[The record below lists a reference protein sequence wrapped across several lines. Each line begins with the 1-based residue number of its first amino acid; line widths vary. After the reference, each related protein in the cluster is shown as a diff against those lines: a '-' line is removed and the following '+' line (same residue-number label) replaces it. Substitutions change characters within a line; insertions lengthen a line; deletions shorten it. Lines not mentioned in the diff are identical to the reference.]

1 MNASQTSTDTKT
13 TPRTS
18 KPRRRW
24 LVWLRR
30 MIIILIVIFLALIY
44 VVFPLW
50 ASSLMTHA
58 STRTIDRSLTKT
70 PQDDQAEYKDVE
82 FTASDGVRLSGWLLA
97 SRDKRATIIFSHGL
111 FRS

>member
-1 MNASQTSTDTKT
+1 MNASQTSTDTKS

-30 MIIILIVIFLALIY
+30 MLIILIVIFLALIY

-50 ASSLMTHA
+50 ASSLMTRA
-58 STRTIDRSLTKT
+58 TTRSMDRRLTTT
-70 PQDDQAEYKDVE
+70 PKDYQADYKDVE
-82 FTASDGVRLSGWLLA
+82 FTASDGVRLVPFVIEKMLK
-97 SRDKRATIIFSHGL
+97 RDEKK
-111 FRS
+111 